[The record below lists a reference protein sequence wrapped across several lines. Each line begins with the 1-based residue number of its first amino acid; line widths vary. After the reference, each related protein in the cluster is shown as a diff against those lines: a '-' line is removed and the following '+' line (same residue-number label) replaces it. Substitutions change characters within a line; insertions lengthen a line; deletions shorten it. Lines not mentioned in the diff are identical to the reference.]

1 MSDLNNAPQVNES
14 AIDAVLNKYIN
25 ENKGGDPA
33 SSSSPAPLN
42 FRFGNEQLSVKSVED
57 LQREVDA
64 RMSQLA
70 QAYQSERAQWQQQV
84 NQASLAS
91 TPPAPVRQEVS
102 QPKGDDPVEF
112 VQSLVSNPKET
123 LEKALG
129 ERLAKIEAMEA
140 RLERSSFAQAHPFY
154 AANPQVMSGLEKLCE
169 SRGVPITAQN
179 LEMAAS
185 WAASQNYI
193 PSEEAFKEQQRQQ
206 LLAAIQGQNA
216 TQPGQ
221 NNVIQMQPQGGM
233 NPNNYIKSPHAQYMA
248 PLPPPS
254 TSMGGAGSQPSRLDM
269 AISQAD
275 KMSAEDLKRVIE
287 GFGGNV
293 S

>member
-1 MSDLNNAPQVNES
+1 MSALNNAPQVNES
-14 AIDAVLNKYIN
+14 AIDAVLQKYL

-70 QAYQSERAQWQQQV
+70 QAYQQERAQWQQQV
-84 NQASLAS
+84 NQTALAS
-91 TPPAPVRQEVS
+91 TPTPQVRQEVP
-102 QPKGDDPVEF
+102 QVKGDDPVEF
-112 VQSLVSNPKET
+112 VQSLVSDPKGT
-123 LEKALG
+123 LEKALS
-129 ERLAKIEAMEA
+129 ERLSKIGEIET
-140 RLERSSFAQAHPFY
+140 RLERQSFSMAHPFY
-154 AANPQVMSGLEKLCE
+154 ASNPQVMSGLEKLCE
-169 SRGVPITAQN
+169 SRGVPVTAQN

-185 WAASQNYI
+185 WAAQNGYI
-193 PSEEAFKEQQRQQ
+193 ANEEAFKEQQRQQ
-206 LLAAIQGQNA
+206 LLAVIQGQNA
-216 TQPGQ
+216 TQPGP
-221 NNVIQMQPQGGM
+221 NNVVQMQPQGGM

-254 TSMGGAGSQPSRLDM
+254 TSMNGAGSQPSRLDM